1 MVLNTNGL
9 DNVDQRICAD
19 IDAWA
24 ANVAFLYGHSFK
36 PVLEFFLSL
45 HEASKELG
53 YARPVGLFATQ
64 TVVSILMK
72 AVTPSL
78 GQMIS
83 KEAAAEGGFRHAH
96 ARLIAHAEEV
106 AFLQGAPAE
115 RSILDEHMDDNVS
128 MRRWHALV
136 CRPSFLPFAL
146 THYPRLP

>member
-1 MVLNTNGL
+1 MTS
-9 DNVDQRICAD
+9 Q
-19 IDAWA
+19 AWA
-24 ANVAFLYGHSFK
+24 TNVAFLYGHSFK

-64 TVVSILMK
+64 TVVSVLMK

-78 GQMIS
+78 GAMIQR
-83 KEAAAEGGFRHAH
+83 EAAAEGAFRHAH
-96 ARLIAHAEEV
+96 ARLITHAEEV

-115 RSILDEHMDDNVS
+115 RTILDEHMDQNAS

-136 CRPSFLPFAL
+136 RP
-146 THYPRLP
+146 